1 MQYLKMCYN
10 IQKGGNM
17 RVFVALDL
25 PQKTKDNL
33 ERSANEFK
41 SLASGGNFTPKEN
54 YHLTMHFLGE
64 VAPSDLTFIQSAMD
78 GVRDLPAPEL
88 AVSQFTVLR
97 ASDIVCAKIKQSS
110 ALTTLHDELGARLEQ
125 HGFVVEH
132 RAYRP
137 HVTLIR
143 KKNFAL
149 PFSEVTKNV
158 KVYNMPFYATDLVLY
173 ESVFTNSGV
182 TYRELY
188 KVELKPTE

>member
-1 MQYLKMCYN
+1 
-10 IQKGGNM
+10 M

-41 SLASGGNFTPKEN
+41 SLSNGGNFTPKEN
-54 YHLTMHFLGE
+54 YHLTLHFLGE
-64 VAPSDLTFIQSAMD
+64 VAPSDLTFVQSAMD
-78 GVRDLPAPEL
+78 GARDLPAPEL

-97 ASDIVCAKIKQSS
+97 SSDIVCAKIRPCE
-110 ALTTLHDELGARLEQ
+110 ALTQLHDELGTRLEQ
-125 HGFVVEH
+125 HGFPVEH

-143 KKNFAL
+143 KKSFTL
-149 PFSEVTKNV
+149 PWVEVTKSV
-158 KVYNMPFYATDLVLY
+158 KVYNMPFYAPDLVLY

-188 KVELKPTE
+188 KVTLK

>member
-1 MQYLKMCYN
+1 
-10 IQKGGNM
+10 M
-17 RVFVALDL
+17 RIFIALDL

-33 ERSANEFK
+33 ERSADEFK

-64 VAPSDLTFIQSAMD
+64 VAPSDLTFVQSAMD

-97 ASDIVCAKIKQSS
+97 ASDIVCAKIRQCA
-110 ALTTLHDELGARLEQ
+110 ALTTLHDELGTRLEQ

-149 PFSEVTKNV
+149 PFSEVTKSV
-158 KVYNMPFYATDLVLY
+158 KVYNKPFYATDLILY

-188 KVELKPTE
+188 KVELKEEK